1 MKFIYIYIHDHI
13 SVVRNMDYK
22 YVIRKKIM
30 FVECLGK
37 VLRGLIYV
45 AFEI

>member
-1 MKFIYIYIHDHI
+1 MWLGKI
-13 SVVRNMDYK
+13 
-22 YVIRKKIM
+22 KIM

-45 AFEI
+45 AFEIWI